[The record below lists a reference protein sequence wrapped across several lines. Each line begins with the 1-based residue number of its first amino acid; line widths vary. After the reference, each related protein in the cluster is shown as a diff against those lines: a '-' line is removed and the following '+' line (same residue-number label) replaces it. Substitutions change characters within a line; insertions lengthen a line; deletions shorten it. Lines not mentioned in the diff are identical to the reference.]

1 MAEREGTNLFTRLAD
16 AGEDAIQRMAEMPGA
31 GRIMNTLTG
40 MRERIDELQ
49 KRMSGLDALE
59 RRVGELERRID
70 ELSTPRVRTRARR
83 PPRAATDTAATKTA
97 ATRTRRAVE
106 TRGEEKT

>member
-1 MAEREGTNLFTRLAD
+1 MAGREGTNLFTRLAD

-49 KRMSGLDALE
+49 KRMSGLEALE

-70 ELSTPRVRTRARR
+70 ELSTTTVQKRPQQ
-83 PPRAATDTAATKTA
+83 PPRAPTDTAATKSA

-106 TRGEEKT
+106 TRSEEKT